1 MRADGQRHGRPLLS
15 KGRTASD
22 YERTVSNSSTRVT
35 TLSFCY
41 LALRTSKCGHTT
53 HPGYLVYVHQLHN
66 GMQNRGE
73 LLARSVCQQ
82 LPNMV
87 PRQGGLTV
95 LIPRQEG
102 VTTEPIKANYSPTA
116 GTAFVTVDNVRVPVE
131 NMLGPE
137 DGGIFVILSNFN
149 HEHWVMICASVRLQR
164 MIMTHLS
171 TGASPP
177 ISFFFLSYLLPSLH
191 C

>member
-1 MRADGQRHGRPLLS
+1 VATTCVFPRLFPFFSFLFFPSSLSQAATCRCEIECKNMRADGQRHGRPLPS

-102 VTTEPIKANYSPTA
+102 V
-116 GTAFVTVDNVRVPVE
+116 R
-131 NMLGPE
+131 
-137 DGGIFVILSNFN
+137 
-149 HEHWVMICASVRLQR
+149 RLQWE
-164 MIMTHLS
+164 ICS
-171 TGASPP
+171 CA
-177 ISFFFLSYLLPSLH
+177 
-191 C
+191 